1 MLFCMRTTLDIDD
14 TLHRRAKE
22 LAARTGRSLTSVIED
37 ALRQALRDAERT
49 SRRAP
54 ALPTSRPPGDAWG
67 VRPGVDLDDSAALRD
82 LMDGIDAP
90 PRR

>member
-37 ALRQALRDAERT
+37 ALRDALA
-49 SRRAP
+49 
-54 ALPTSRPPGDAWG
+54 G
-67 VRPGVDLDDSAALRD
+67 
-82 LMDGIDAP
+82 
-90 PRR
+90 

>member
-37 ALRQALRDAERT
+37 ALRDALAGEGRGPGKRFTTAGRAGKGVKAGT
-49 SRRAP
+49 SLDRWSELLEEVEGPSA
-54 ALPTSRPPGDAWG
+54 RP
-67 VRPGVDLDDSAALRD
+67 
-82 LMDGIDAP
+82 
-90 PRR
+90 